1 MSITVQNYAQVG
13 EASAAMARDRDAVF
27 LGGGTLLMR
36 DINEGRAAFS
46 TVIRTT
52 DAAFRT
58 MRATGAGLELGA
70 GMTMSDVLASRELDF
85 LHAAARAVGG
95 PAIRNMASVGGNL
108 FARSPYGDFTAAL
121 LALEARVT
129 FAGGRELPLDEML
142 RTRES
147 ATDGVVSH
155 VTVPRPPGG
164 AEFRFVKVS
173 RVKPKGVAVLSIA
186 ALLPMSAGR
195 IQDARIAYGAMAPT
209 PIRVTAVEQAL
220 EGRTLDAQGIS
231 AALAAATQGTSPATD
246 AIASEWYRREVAPV
260 HLRRLLLG
268 ETAGSRR

>member
-1 MSITVQNYAQVG
+1 MSITVQNFAQVS
-13 EASAAMARDRDAVF
+13 EASAAMSRDRDAVF

-36 DINEGRAAFS
+36 DLNEGRAGFS
-46 TVIRTT
+46 TMIRTT

-58 MRATGAGLELGA
+58 MRTTGAGLELGA
-70 GMTMSDVLASRELDF
+70 GMTMSDVLAARELEL

-108 FARSPYGDFTAAL
+108 FAASPYGDFTTAL
-121 LALEARVT
+121 LALEARVS
-129 FAGGRELPLDEML
+129 FAGGRELPLEEML
-142 RTRES
+142 RGRDGRAE
-147 ATDGVVSH
+147 GVVSH

-164 AEFRFVKVS
+164 AEFRFVKAS

-186 ALLPMSAGR
+186 ALLPLSAGR
-195 IQDARIAYGAMAPT
+195 IQGARVAYGAMAPT
-209 PIRVTAVEQAL
+209 PIRVHAVEQAL

-246 AIASEWYRREVAPV
+246 AIASEWYRHEVAPV

-268 ETAGSRR
+268 ETSGGAR